1 MSRIVLFSAGL
12 GLSWVQSRKS
22 ACATSPASCCRW
34 LGHAAKAPTGWP
46 PYLKTRRPSS
56 WLSQAARPSRIRLV
70 IPGIK
75 LRAIIALLFIGVFGT
90 ATAAL
95 VLFRIFAQL
104 LCLFYLGICT
114 VILLVLFGIFCKVT
128 AFVLFRNFCTVISL
142 VLIGI
147 FLHSFLAR
155 APYLFFS
162 CYLINTH
169 PDCWQRCCPCPRC
182 RWRVQQQHTNP
193 VSPFY
198 NNKK

>member
-75 LRAIIALLFIGVFGT
+75 LREIIALVLIGVFCT

-95 VLFRIFAQL
+95 VLFRVFAQL

-114 VILLVLFGIFCKVT
+114 VILLVLFGIFCKVI
-128 AFVLFRNFCTVISL
+128 NFL
-142 VLIGI
+142 GI
-147 FLHSFLAR
+147 FCNSYRVCFIQELLHSYFACFNWDFFAQFSSTCSLFIFFL
-155 APYLFFS
+155 LF
-162 CYLINTH
+162 N
-169 PDCWQRCCPCPRC
+169 
-182 RWRVQQQHTNP
+182 
-193 VSPFY
+193 
-198 NNKK
+198 